1 MPTVSE
7 AWQNASKL
15 IDRFEAKL
23 LLASCL
29 GVNRTYLITHDKD
42 VLAESVFNHY
52 KDCVQKRAFPF
63 HTFSV
68 NKNFMDA
75 PLKSR
80 RLS

>member
-42 VLAESVFNHY
+42 VLAENGP
-52 KDCVQKRAFPF
+52 RGFPF

>member
-52 KDCVQKRAFPF
+52 KDCVQM
-63 HTFSV
+63 V

-75 PLKSR
+75 PLKSLL
-80 RLS
+80 LS